1 MLAVGACVRQ
11 LVKRELDMDAGSC
24 NFDGVCNFDM
34 DADSC
39 NFELPELMR
48 LDEM

>member
-24 NFDGVCNFDM
+24 NFDGV
-34 DADSC
+34 
-39 NFELPELMR
+39 ELPELMR